1 MTVIVCPM
9 EAASA
14 QCVSRAAQRAVSL
27 LSPNLAPPVLDLP
40 AERRLHLA
48 FNDIAEPSEGLV
60 HPTEAHIAA
69 LLGFLHDW
77 DRSSPLLLHCL
88 AGVSRSTAAGYV
100 AACLREGP
108 GSERDVAR
116 RLRAAAPFATPNPLI
131 IALADGMLGRGGAMV
146 AAVAAIG
153 RGADCAQG
161 SPFDL

>member
-14 QCVSRAAQRAVSL
+14 QCVARAARRFVSL
-27 LSPNLAPPVLDLP
+27 LSPNLPPPVFDLP
-40 AERRLHLA
+40 AKRRLHLA
-48 FNDIAEPSEGLV
+48 FNDIAEPTEGLV

-77 DRSSPLLLHCL
+77 DRRSPLLIHCL

-108 GSERDVAR
+108 GAERQVAR
-116 RLRAAAPFATPNPLI
+116 RLRAAAPFATPNSLM
-131 IALADGMLGRGGAMV
+131 IALADRLLERGGAMV
-146 AAVAAIG
+146 AAVGAIG
-153 RGADCAQG
+153 RGEACNQG

>member
-9 EAASA
+9 ETASA

-69 LLGFLHDW
+69 L
-77 DRSSPLLLHCL
+77 
-88 AGVSRSTAAGYV
+88 
-100 AACLREGP
+100 
-108 GSERDVAR
+108 R
-116 RLRAAAPFATPNPLI
+116 RLGPS
-131 IALADGMLGRGGAMV
+131 
-146 AAVAAIG
+146 AVHRRSFG
-153 RGADCAQG
+153 PVQSCHPR
-161 SPFDL
+161 